1 MIQEKQSPR
10 LPSEFLDDIIN
21 KHKNFLVE
29 KFGVGKGYLMPQ
41 ATHMDA
47 RIARRLLQKKQRL
60 DRYRPLEGFTA
71 QRLSQD
77 LRLLTTYHSNAI
89 EGNTLS
95 LHETQVVLEYGIT
108 VDGHPLREYL
118 EATNHAEAFD
128 TLSTLVEHS
137 ITIETVQSLH
147 RLVMDKIDPQ
157 AGELRKVQVYIRGAP
172 FTPPPARDVPLYT
185 MQWVHWL
192 TGDDALRYDP
202 VTRAAIAHHDF
213 EALHPF
219 TDGNGRVGRLLLN
232 LMLMQDGYPPA
243 LILREWRPRYIQSL
257 QQAHSGNYS
266 PLIDIVGLA
275 VEQALDLYLEAC
287 VESTSHL
294 LPLNELA
301 PLFNTTVD
309 YLGQLAR
316 AGKFEAKKQGQR
328 WYASK
333 EAVQLYFQET
343 RTQPRGRPRK

>member
-1 MIQEKQSPR
+1 MSSEPR
-10 LPSEFLDDIIN
+10 M
-21 KHKNFLVE
+21 
-29 KFGVGKGYLMPQ
+29 G
-41 ATHMDA
+41 T

-60 DRYRPLEGFTA
+60 DAYRPLEPFTV
-71 QRLSQD
+71 QRLHQD
-77 LRLLTTYHSNAI
+77 IRLLATYHSNAI

-95 LHETQVVLEYGIT
+95 LRETQMVLEYGLT

-128 TLSTLVEHS
+128 TLPTLAQRPITVDTVEG
-137 ITIETVQSLH
+137 LH
-147 RLVMDKIDPQ
+147 RLVMAKIDPH
-157 AGELRKVQVYIRGAP
+157 AGELRTVSVSIRGAP
-172 FTPPPARDVPLYT
+172 FTPPPARDVPLYLA
-185 MQWVHWL
+185 QWVHWL
-192 TGDDALRYDP
+192 TGDVAMRYDP

-232 LMLMQDGYPPA
+232 LMLMQEGYPPA
-243 LILREWRPRYIQSL
+243 LVLREWRARYIQAL
-257 QQAHSGNYS
+257 QQAYFGTYA
-266 PLIDIVGLA
+266 PLIDLIGLA

-287 VESTSHL
+287 VESTAHL
-294 LPLNELA
+294 LPMNELA

-316 AGKFEAKKQGQR
+316 AGRFEAKKRGQY

-333 EAVQLYFQET
+333 EAVQQYFQEAG
-343 RTQPRGRPRK
+343 TQPRGRPRKKTP

>member
-1 MIQEKQSPR
+1 
-10 LPSEFLDDIIN
+10 
-21 KHKNFLVE
+21 
-29 KFGVGKGYLMPQ
+29 MPQ
-41 ATHMDA
+41 TPRMDA
-47 RIARRLLQKKQRL
+47 RIARRLAQKKKRL
-60 DRYRPLEGFTA
+60 DAYRPLESFTA
-71 QRLSQD
+71 QRLHQD
-77 LRLLTTYHSNAI
+77 LRLLATYHSNAI

-95 LHETQVVLEYGIT
+95 LHETQMVLEYGIT

-128 TLSTLVEHS
+128 TLSRLVEHS
-137 ITIETVQSLH
+137 ISVETMKNLH

-172 FTPPPARDVPLYT
+172 FTPPPAKDVPLYT
-185 MQWVHWL
+185 EQWVRWL

-243 LILREWRPRYIQSL
+243 LILREWRPRYIRAL
-257 QQAHSGNYS
+257 HQAGSSDYS
-266 PLIDIVGLA
+266 PLIDLVGLA
-275 VEQALDLYLEAC
+275 VEQSLDLYLEAC
-287 VESTSHL
+287 VESTAHL
-294 LPLNELA
+294 LSMRELA
-301 PLFNTTVD
+301 PLFNTSVD
-309 YLGQLAR
+309 YLGHLAR
-316 AGKFEAKKQGQR
+316 AGKFEAKKRGQF

-333 EAVQLYFQET
+333 EAVQQYFQDINAHPE
-343 RTQPRGRPRK
+343 QG